1 MTFGYVL
8 IVLVA
13 VALGGLIA
21 TVGDRLGS
29 RVGKARLRLFNLRP
43 RQTATVITIATGGLI
58 SASTLGLIVLLG
70 VLELEQVQTQLRK
83 ARQDLEGASAAQK
96 DVSASLNRLRT
107 TQRVTQG
114 QLRRSRAT
122 LKEATQKLEAA
133 EKRFSQVS
141 KRATA
146 LQTDIKKLGQERQR
160 LDQQLQR
167 LQVDRDRLGV
177 ENQRKGEQIA
187 EREAQLQVVGT
198 QLQVTGEQLQG
209 AQRQLQAAQQQFLTA
224 QRELE
229 RLTAEVRS
237 LEEESQNLRG
247 GSVALRR
254 GQVLTA
260 GLVKLRSPTDA
271 QEAVQQ
277 LLLSANQV
285 ASQAIRPGLE
295 EVQVIRISR
304 SEVDGAIAQLQDQEE
319 YLVRVVVGANYVVG
333 EEPVRVGLEVVENR
347 ILFAAGDVLTG
358 SIFGRDRLTRREVRD
373 RLELLIAQAQFRARR
388 AGMVLDT
395 PQVLTVDGLV
405 RLALWLEDQQNPIE
419 VKVLAGQALQ
429 TAGPLLL
436 RFVAVQG
443 DRIIFDSAANFTP
456 GETSPI
462 PPSP

>member
-1 MTFGYVL
+1 MAFGYVL

-83 ARQDLEGASAAQK
+83 ARQDLEGASEAQK
-96 DVSASLNRLRT
+96 EVSKSLNQLRT

-133 EKRFSQVS
+133 EQRFSQVS

-177 ENQRKGEQIA
+177 ENQRKGAQIA
-187 EREAQLQVVGT
+187 AREAQLQVVG
-198 QLQVTGEQLQG
+198 ERLQG

-224 QRELE
+224 QGELE
-229 RLTAEVRS
+229 RLAAEVRS
-237 LEEESQNLRG
+237 LEEEAQNLRG

-260 GLVKLRSPTDA
+260 GLVQLRSPNDA
-271 QEAVQQ
+271 REAVQQ

-285 ASQAIRPGLE
+285 ASSAIRPGLE
-295 EVQVIRISR
+295 EVQVVRISR
-304 SEVDGAIAQLQDQEE
+304 SEVDGAITQLQDGEE

-333 EEPVRVGLEVVENR
+333 EGPVRG
-347 ILFAAGDVLTG
+347 G
-358 SIFGRDRLTRREVRD
+358 SRSGAKPTPVCSGGCADGQHFW
-373 RLELLIAQAQFRARR
+373 ARS
-388 AGMVLDT
+388 
-395 PQVLTVDGLV
+395 P
-405 RLALWLEDQQNPIE
+405 
-419 VKVLAGQALQ
+419 
-429 TAGPLLL
+429 
-436 RFVAVQG
+436 
-443 DRIIFDSAANFTP
+443 DSP
-456 GETSPI
+456 GSA
-462 PPSP
+462 